1 MQPAAFVPLC
11 LHAGGIRRA
20 LPRASTS
27 QKHVDTQLGEGLT
40 DKISPRS
47 PRAPWHPPCPRM
59 GFAPLGWH
67 RGGPAV
73 TGMGFPQAN
82 QRKRWCKC
90 SWKKNRKRFPSAA
103 HGAGGAAGTSPPLA
117 GLLRKEPCQSSSS
130 QIPSRRCSPVN
141 SGCILPV
148 RW

>member
-90 SWKKNRKRFPSAA
+90 SWKKIESGSQVRHTGLAEPLA
-103 HGAGGAAGTSPPLA
+103 PPLRLQ
-117 GLLRKEPCQSSSS
+117 G
-130 QIPSRRCSPVN
+130 CS
-141 SGCILPV
+141 V
-148 RW
+148 RSPARAAAAKFPPAAAPQ